1 MWLFLPDIG
10 VGGCQH
16 KLFLMGLWHLDV
28 YSYISATFIFFLY
41 YVMGSRF
48 RVTLWRLLRRRATDS
63 TCRHSCTVVCSRTE
77 VT

>member
-1 MWLFLPDIG
+1 MWLFLPDS

-16 KLFLMGLWHLDV
+16 NLFLMGLWQLDFF
-28 YSYISATFIFFLY
+28 SYISATFIFFLF

-48 RVTLWRLLRRRATDS
+48 RVTLWRLLGRIATDS
-63 TCRHSCTVVCSRTE
+63 TCRHSCTVVSNRTE